1 MIRVSLTRKN
11 GRKILKTV
19 SSICASL
26 AMLLFVTSF
35 VLAGSAPAQTGDPGK
50 LKDSL
55 KKGDDLYKAGKFK
68 EAIEA
73 YKAAL
78 NQDPNNDQAVG
89 YIGFSYNKLHEV
101 AQAREWMKK
110 RVDLPGQS
118 PSKKSQVLT
127 DITLLYWD
135 EAPVAI
141 ASRLA
146 SGNKT
151 LKPEDVDGIKKLL
164 AERID
169 SGMKAVAIAP
179 RSAKAFNLLNLL
191 YRASAAIET
200 DATAKTDL
208 TSKADDALRKAIQF
222 YEALPQQQP
231 GDLWM
236 VPTLSAINGME
247 LGQAAHF
254 GAATKKSS
262 PDVLKDAREG
272 SVVVEVVVGLDGK
285 VRFQRVLSGQGKPG
299 DVALGSAH
307 QWEFRPSTFE
317 GHNVQVIE
325 TISFPAK

>member
-1 MIRVSLTRKN
+1 M
-11 GRKILKTV
+11 KTV

-26 AMLLFVTSF
+26 AMLLLLTSF
-35 VLAGSAPAQTGDPGK
+35 VHAGSAQPAQTGDQGK

-73 YKAAL
+73 YKEAL

-89 YIGFSYNKLHEV
+89 YIAYSYNKLHDVE
-101 AQAREWMKK
+101 QARVWMKK
-110 RVDLPGQS
+110 RIDLPGQT
-118 PSKKSQVLT
+118 PSRKSQVLT

-135 EAPVAI
+135 EAHVDI

-151 LKPEDVDGIKKLL
+151 LKPEDVAAIKKLL
-164 AERID
+164 AEGID
-169 SGMKAVAIAP
+169 SGMKAVVIAP

-191 YRASAAIET
+191 YRASAAIEP
-200 DATAKTDL
+200 DGAAKTDL
-208 TSKADDALRKAIQF
+208 IGKANEALRSAIQF
-222 YEALPQQQP
+222 YEAFPNQQS

-236 VPTLSAINGME
+236 VPTLSSINGME

-285 VRFQRVLSGQGKPG
+285 VRFQRVLAGQGKPG

-317 GHNVQVIE
+317 GHNVQVLE